1 MGITTI
7 PIATRRRRQS
17 LHGERVKEHVEG
29 NRRNQRL
36 HELTPSP
43 KGTGN
48 QTVPFIFD
56 KKLISGSL

>member
-1 MGITTI
+1 
-7 PIATRRRRQS
+7 
-17 LHGERVKEHVEG
+17 VEG